1 MKKTNVSLSIERS
14 VNNDVSSTYAAG
26 FNKEETAVVVN
37 NERVVKVEEE
47 FKGATVSSCDVKSRI
62 ETGRTQVLTNTS
74 FAIEEDDEE
83 VRTALDNGLRL
94 PSSEK
99 VEVNYAIGNS
109 VRSASINQ
117 TINTTAKQS
126 SSYNTDTTEAKAEVI
141 IEDNVNSRTEDVEQL
156 MGEL

>member
-1 MKKTNVSLSIERS
+1 MKKTNVTLSVERS
-14 VNNDVSSTYAAG
+14 VNNDATSTYAAG

-37 NERVVKVEEE
+37 NERVVKLEED
-47 FKGATVSSCDVKSRI
+47 FKGATVSSCDVKSTI

-94 PSSEK
+94 PSNEK
-99 VEVNYAIGNS
+99 VEVKYAIGDS
-109 VRSASINQ
+109 ARSASINQ
-117 TINTTAKQS
+117 TIATKAKES
-126 SSYNTDTTEAKAEVI
+126 SSYNTDTKEAKANVVI
-141 IEDNVNSRTEDVEQL
+141 EENVNTRTEDVEQL